1 MKIVGPST
9 YKRQLDHDNTMNGD
23 CVDTKPYDSLYHFEI
38 LRQIQ
43 VVVMQKMRQLVMGT
57 TEFKE

>member
-1 MKIVGPST
+1 MKIVGPRT
-9 YKRQLDHDNTMNGD
+9 YKRQLDHEKTEAGD

-43 VVVMQKMRQLVMGT
+43 VVVMQKMRKLVMET
-57 TEFKE
+57 SEF